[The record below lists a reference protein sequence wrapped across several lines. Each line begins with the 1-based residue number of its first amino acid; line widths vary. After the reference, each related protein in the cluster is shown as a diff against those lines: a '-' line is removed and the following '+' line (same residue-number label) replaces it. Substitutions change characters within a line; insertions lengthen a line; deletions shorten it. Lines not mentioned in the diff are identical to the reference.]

1 MSVRELEDEVR
12 RCRSQGVTTTTRGDA
27 RGVSLEAAYTVQ
39 RELWGARPLK
49 GYKLGLLSPAKQQQ
63 MGIDTPIYGR
73 IDPPMLLESSVRLAD
88 FIQPRV
94 EPELALVLAA
104 DVAAGASPAAA
115 RAAVGGFFLGVDV
128 LDSVW
133 VGYKFSAAEVV
144 ADNTS
149 GGVFLLGGRL
159 LDAPPEGEL
168 RLSLNGELV
177 GAGPVSALGD
187 PGERLSWLAAQVG
200 GLLAGQTIF
209 LGSPAAAQ
217 PAAPGLLEVAGP
229 GGLLLTARLI

>member
-1 MSVRELEDEVR
+1 MSVRELENEVR
-12 RCRSQGVTTTTRGDA
+12 QCRSERVTTATRGSA
-27 RGVSLEAAYTVQ
+27 RGVSLEAAYAIQ
-39 RELWGARPLK
+39 RELWGARALK

-73 IDPPMLLESSVRLAD
+73 IDAPMLLDGAVRLAD

-94 EPELALVLAA
+94 EPELAVVLAG
-104 DVAAGASPAAA
+104 DVPAGAAPAAA
-115 RAAVGGFFLGVDV
+115 RAAVAGFFLGVDV
-128 LDSVW
+128 LDSIW
-133 VGYKFSAAEVV
+133 AGYKFSAAEVV
-144 ADNTS
+144 ADNSS
-149 GGVFLLGGRL
+149 GGAFLLGGRL
-159 LDAPPEGEL
+159 LVAPPAGEL
-168 RLSLNGELV
+168 RLYLNGEPM

-217 PAAPGLLEVAGP
+217 PAAPGLLELAGP
-229 GGLLLTARLI
+229 DGPLLTAQLI

>member
-12 RCRSQGVTTTTRGDA
+12 RCRAERVTTTTRGSA
-27 RGVSLEAAYTVQ
+27 RGVSLETAYAVQ
-39 RELWGARPLK
+39 REQWGARPLK

-73 IDPPMLLESSVRLAD
+73 IDAPMLLDGVVRLAD

-94 EPELALVLAA
+94 EPELAVVLAA

-133 VGYKFSAAEVV
+133 AGYKFSAAEVV

-149 GGVFLLGGRL
+149 GGAFLLGGRL
-159 LDAPPEGEL
+159 LPELPEGEL
-168 RLSLNGELV
+168 RLFLNGELL
-177 GAGPVSALGD
+177 GAGPVSALGH

-217 PAAPGLLEVAGP
+217 PAAPGLLELAGSD
-229 GGLLLTARLI
+229 GLLLTAQLI